1 MQNLASDRGFRST
14 VNPAALEPALE
25 ATYDPDMV
33 AAPPLL
39 DADFSREVLE
49 GLYAYRRKRRWLAWV
64 LWLGLGWMGGHRF
77 YLERPFS
84 GLAQLFTGGGLVVWW
99 LLDAGRIDRM
109 VREHNEEQAERERA
123 GRPPLGMEGM
133 PPLREE
139 ELGRVPDWAA
149 RWHGRS
155 RLRRGLRLAGDVL
168 VLLVAGVGLGA
179 TAMGT
184 DGALEAV
191 VAVVL
196 LAVMVSLGAGPAWLD
211 DVPGARALVRWTHR
225 LRVYYYHNE
234 PGSPPALLL
243 RSLLGVL
250 WAPFRTENRT
260 EVRLYVELG
269 AAFAAI
275 FLLLDVIPEV
285 LVPLLATGQSLDVG
299 LVLEQWV
306 AELFTTFLLTYALA
320 APVGGVLTLYV
331 LVARTHTLPRILAIF
346 TLVAIAVGLASG

>member
-1 MQNLASDRGFRST
+1 
-14 VNPAALEPALE
+14 
-25 ATYDPDMV
+25 MV
-33 AAPPLL
+33 AAPPSL
-39 DADFSREVLE
+39 DTDFSREVLE
-49 GLYAYRRKRRWLAWV
+49 DLYTYRRKRRWLAWL

-84 GLAQLFTGGGLVVWW
+84 GLAQLFTGGGALVWW

-109 VREHNEEQAERERA
+109 VREHNEEQVERERE
-123 GRPPLGMEGM
+123 GRPPIGMEGM

-139 ELGRVPDWAA
+139 ELARVPDWVA

-155 RLRRGLRLAGDVL
+155 PLRRGLRLAGDVL
-168 VLLVAGVGLGA
+168 VLLVAGIGLGGL
-179 TAMGT
+179 AMQA

-234 PGSPPALLL
+234 PGSPPELLL

-250 WAPFRTENRT
+250 WAPFRTESRA

-269 AAFAAI
+269 AAFAAF
-275 FLLLDVIPEV
+275 FLLLDVVPEV
-285 LVPLLATGQSLDVG
+285 LVPLVAAGQSLDFG
-299 LVLEQWV
+299 LLLEQWIG
-306 AELFTTFLLTYALA
+306 ELFTTFLLTYALA

-346 TLVAIAVGLASG
+346 TLVSIAMGLASG